1 MGHGHNHGH
10 SHNHGDSDTP
20 RLIVG
25 TRLEFPLVLVGGL
38 LVAAAW
44 ITTLVDGPEWLMWAA
59 ALASAPLTSPRTFRR
74 AVGAVASLTVGIDV
88 LMFVAAIGAASI
100 GEPVEGAF
108 LLFLFG
114 IGAVSE
120 FLAMRRAENSLSSLE
135 ALAPEDAERIV
146 EADTAPTQ
154 VGMELSSGEM
164 DLSSEEMDL
173 SSGGAASSRPGT
185 NSHQGGAASSR
196 PDTPQTRLGEPDHRG
211 EPDHQSDTVEVVPLK
226 DIDPGDLIRVR
237 PFGRI
242 PCDGVIEDGTT
253 AIDESTL
260 TGESIPIE
268 KGPGDEVL
276 AGTLNTASS
285 ITVRVTRPAS
295 DSALARVIKVVTE
308 ARTRR
313 APVEMLTERV
323 EKVYAP
329 GVLIAAAFV
338 FLGPSLAWGHWGE
351 WFYRSMAFLT
361 AASPCALAIGAP
373 ATYLCGIAAG
383 ARRGIVFK
391 GGESIEA
398 LAKARTIAFDKT
410 GTITTGKPKVHNVVA
425 IEGTEAQLLAIAA
438 AIETQASHPLADAI
452 VAEARSRGLDLQ
464 AVSQVEQIAG
474 LGVRGLLAGESI
486 LIASPAIIKD
496 QPGAGRGAEIVHELS
511 ASGDSVIVVEMD
523 GRIIG
528 LIGVRDSVRPDA
540 ANAIAELKDRGFRL
554 VMLTGDHE
562 EAATVI
568 AGEVGI
574 DEVFAGQKPEDKLHV
589 IETLIAEAGS
599 VAMIG
604 DGVNDAPAL
613 ARASVSLS
621 MGGAASDVAAENAD
635 IAIMGERLDSVVEA
649 IDISRFGARNMRQ
662 NLVIAMG
669 VIVIVAPLAIVGV
682 ADLALAVIFHEGST
696 VVVVG
701 NALRQ
706 LRRARK
712 KARA

>member
-1 MGHGHNHGH
+1 MGHNHSHGHGH
-10 SHNHGDSDTP
+10 SHGDEGP
-20 RLIVG
+20 GVIVG
-25 TRLEFPLVLVGGL
+25 TRLEFPLVLLGGL
-38 LVAAAW
+38 FVAAAW
-44 ITTLVDGPEWLMWAA
+44 ITTLVDGPDWLMWAA
-59 ALASAPLTSPRTFRR
+59 ALLSAPLTSPRTFRR
-74 AVGAVASLTVGIDV
+74 AVAAVASFTVGIDV

-114 IGAVSE
+114 VGAVSE
-120 FLAMRRAENSLSSLE
+120 YLAMRRAENSLSSLE
-135 ALAPEDAERIV
+135 ALAPEDAERID
-146 EADTAPTQ
+146 E
-154 VGMELSSGEM
+154 
-164 DLSSEEMDL
+164 
-173 SSGGAASSRPGT
+173 GGA
-185 NSHQGGAASSR
+185 
-196 PDTPQTRLGEPDHRG
+196 
-211 EPDHQSDTVEVVPLK
+211 VEVVPLK
-226 DIDPGDLIRVR
+226 DIAPGDLIRVR

-242 PCDGVIEDGTT
+242 PCDGVIEEGTT
-253 AIDESTL
+253 AVDESTL

-276 AGTLNTASS
+276 AGTLNTASA
-285 ITVRVTRPAS
+285 VTIRILRPAA
-295 DSALARVIKVVTE
+295 DSALARVIRVVTE

-329 GVLIAAAFV
+329 GVLVAAAIV

-398 LAKARTIAFDKT
+398 LAKARTLAFDKT

-425 IEGTEAQLLAIAA
+425 IEGTEAELLAIAA

-452 VAEARSRGLDLQ
+452 VAEAESRGLDLQ
-464 AVSQVEQIAG
+464 AVSEVEQIAG
-474 LGVRGLLAGESI
+474 LGVRGLLAQESV
-486 LIASPAIIKD
+486 LIASPGIIKD
-496 QPGAGRGAEIVHELS
+496 QSGAGRAGEIVHELS
-511 ASGDSVIVVEMD
+511 ASGDSVIVVEVS

-528 LIGVRDSVRPDA
+528 LIGVRDTVRPDA
-540 ANAIAELKDRGFRL
+540 AAAIAELKDRGFRL
-554 VMLTGDHE
+554 VMLTGDHAE
-562 EAATVI
+562 SAAVI

-574 DEVFAGQKPEDKLHV
+574 TEVFAGQKPEDKLKV
-589 IETLIAEAGS
+589 IETLTAEAGH

-635 IAIMGERLDSVVEA
+635 IAIMGERLGSVVEA
-649 IDISRFGARNMRQ
+649 IDIARFGARNMRQ
-662 NLVIAMG
+662 NLVIALT
-669 VIVIVAPLAIVGV
+669 VILVVAPLAIVGV
-682 ADLALAVIFHEGST
+682 ADLAFAVIVHEGST

>member
-1 MGHGHNHGH
+1 MGHNHSHGH
-10 SHNHGDSDTP
+10 SHGDDETKP

-25 TRLEFPLVLVGGL
+25 TRLEFPLVLVGGA

-44 ITTLVDGPEWLMWAA
+44 ISTLVEAPEWVMWAA

-74 AVGAVASLTVGIDV
+74 AVAALASFEVGIDV

-114 IGAVSE
+114 VGAVGE
-120 FLAMRRAENSLSSLE
+120 YLAMRRAENSLSSLE
-135 ALAPEDAERIV
+135 ALAPEDAERID
-146 EADTAPTQ
+146 E
-154 VGMELSSGEM
+154 
-164 DLSSEEMDL
+164 
-173 SSGGAASSRPGT
+173 GGG
-185 NSHQGGAASSR
+185 
-196 PDTPQTRLGEPDHRG
+196 
-211 EPDHQSDTVEVVPLK
+211 VEVVPLK
-226 DIDPGDLIRVR
+226 DIAPGDLIRVR

-242 PCDGVIEDGTT
+242 PCDGIIEEGTT

-276 AGTLNTASS
+276 AGTLNTASA
-285 ITVRVTRPAS
+285 ITIRILRPAA
-295 DSALARVIKVVTE
+295 DSALARVIRVVTE

-313 APVEMLTERV
+313 APVEMLTERL
-323 EKVYAP
+323 EKIYAP

-338 FLGPSLAWGHWGE
+338 FLIPSLAWGHWGE

-361 AASPCALAIGAP
+361 GASPCALAIGAP

-425 IEGTEAQLLAIAA
+425 IEGTEAELLAIAA

-452 VAEARSRGLDLQ
+452 VADARARGLDLD
-464 AVSQVEQIAG
+464 AVTEVEQIAG
-474 LGVRGLLAGESI
+474 LGVRGLLADEAV

-496 QPGAGRGAEIVHELS
+496 QPGAARAGEVVHELS
-511 ASGDSVIVVEMD
+511 ASGDSVIVVEVAD
-523 GRIIG
+523 RIIG

-540 ANAIAELKDRGFRL
+540 AAAIAELKDRGFRL

-562 EAATVI
+562 EAAAVI
-568 AGEVGI
+568 AEEVGI
-574 DEVFAGQKPEDKLHV
+574 SEVFAGQKPEDKLKV
-589 IETLIAEAGS
+589 IEQLIDETGH

-649 IDISRFGARNMRQ
+649 IDISRFGARNMRE
-662 NLVIAMG
+662 NLAIALG
-669 VIVIVAPLAIVGV
+669 VIVIVAPLAVVGV
-682 ADLALAVIFHEGST
+682 ADLAMAVIFHEGST